1 MVAQKIKLDINAHIK
16 NISVRIDSASS
27 QAIVSFENLGYGT
40 IKAVKFKAKGYN
52 DFQDII
58 TVSGKEEFFI
68 VIQDLDVLPNSK
80 SKDIKIN
87 LPSCEIKRI
96 DLEEYQICL
105 DNNNIL
111 TYLGSDLREFD
122 LSEYET
128 IDEDKE
134 KIVALRD
141 RFGSQYRY
149 VPKDFDCGWICCCGT
164 YNSTEAGIC
173 NNCKCKRA
181 EVFETTDETVV
192 AGLIEQ
198 YKVDQEL
205 KAQQKEKEEIQK
217 AKDKKSRNTKI
228 GIGIAIG
235 LVIVILFSY
244 LITMAGRT
252 TYDSVDEMKSD
263 IEGVYTQYKNGKA
276 YHQIKIS
283 GDKLTYQYVSSGLG
297 NTLDIKSY
305 NPKNGTFEAS
315 FAHCIVKSNGDI
327 VFDGDLH
334 EKGGSWKSGGSS
346 SSNSYESAYSVLK
359 ISGVSV
365 TSNSSYTVCTGTI
378 TNNGKK
384 TYKYVEIKG
393 SFKNSSGTV
402 LDTDWTYAVGS
413 EGLAP
418 GESKT
423 FRMSV
428 PKNYD
433 IKSCSVSITDYD

>member
-27 QAIVSFENLGYGT
+27 QATVSFENLGYGT
-40 IKAVKFKAKGYN
+40 IKAVKLKAKGYN

-58 TVSGKEEFFI
+58 TIGGKEEFFI
-68 VIQDLDVLPNSK
+68 VIQDLNVLPNTK
-80 SKDIKIN
+80 SKDIKVN
-87 LPSCEIKRI
+87 LPSNEIKRI
-96 DLEEYQICL
+96 ELEEHQICF
-105 DNNNIL
+105 NNNTIS
-111 TYLGSDLREFD
+111 TYLGSDIREFE
-122 LSEYET
+122 LSEYEV
-128 IDEDKE
+128 IGEEKE
-134 KIVALRD
+134 KIIALRD
-141 RFGSQYRY
+141 RFGEQYQY
-149 VPKDFDCGWICCCGT
+149 IPKDFDCGWICCCGT
-164 YNSTEAGIC
+164 FNSSEADIC

-181 EVFETTDETVV
+181 EVFETTDETVI

-217 AKDKKSRNTKI
+217 AKDKKLRNTKI

-384 TYKYVEIKG
+384 TYKYVKIKG

-433 IKSCSVSITDYD
+433 IKSCSISITDYD